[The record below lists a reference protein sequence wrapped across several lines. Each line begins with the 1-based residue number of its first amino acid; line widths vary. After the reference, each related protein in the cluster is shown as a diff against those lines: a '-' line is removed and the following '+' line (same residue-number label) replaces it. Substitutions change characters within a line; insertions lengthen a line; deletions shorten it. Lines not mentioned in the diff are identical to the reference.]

1 MEESCSATFGS
12 MSRVGNRL
20 INIPDGVSFENKESQ
35 LMVKGPNGSLMV
47 NLCDEISVNIDDK
60 VMNLSRN
67 SEDKVAKS
75 MHGTTR
81 QLISNAIE
89 GVTNGFS
96 KHLEIIGVGFNVK
109 SQSNRL
115 IFQLGFSHDI
125 AFDLPEG
132 IEAVANKTSLEIKGA
147 DKQLVGQ
154 VAAKIRSLK
163 KPEPY
168 KGKGIR
174 YKSTNHIEA
183 QIIDD
188 FNQKTIVSASSKE
201 KEFSKK
207 KVTKTELAALVGAS
221 LSKRVKG
228 KKINKI
234 YFDRNGFRYHGRVK
248 SLADAARE
256 GGLKF

>member
-1 MEESCSATFGS
+1 

-20 INIPDGVSFENKESQ
+20 INIPDGVSLESNENH
-35 LMVKGPNGSLMV
+35 LMVKGPNGNLMV
-47 NLCDEISVNIDDK
+47 GLCDEVSVNIEEK
-60 VMNLSRN
+60 TMSLSRK
-67 SEDKVAKS
+67 SEDKAAKS

-81 QLISNAIE
+81 QLIFNAIE

-109 SQSNRL
+109 AQNNRL

-125 AFDLPEG
+125 VFDLPEG
-132 IEAVANKTSLEIKGA
+132 IEAVTQKTSLEIKGA

-174 YKSTNHIEA
+174 YKDEYVRSK
-183 QIIDD
+183 QG
-188 FNQKTIVSASSKE
+188 KT
-201 KEFSKK
+201 
-207 KVTKTELAALVGAS
+207 VGGS
-221 LSKRVKG
+221 
-228 KKINKI
+228 
-234 YFDRNGFRYHGRVK
+234 
-248 SLADAARE
+248 E
-256 GGLKF
+256 

>member
-1 MEESCSATFGS
+1 

-20 INIPDGVSFENKESQ
+20 INIPDGVSLENKDSH
-35 LMVKGPNGSLMV
+35 LMVKGPNGNLSV
-47 NLCDEISVNIDDK
+47 NLCEDISVNIEDNI
-60 VMNLSRN
+60 MNLTRS
-67 SEDKVAKS
+67 SEDKTVKS

-109 SQSNRL
+109 SQNNRL

-125 AFDLPEG
+125 VFDLPEG
-132 IEAVANKTSLEIKGA
+132 IEAVAQKTSLEIKGA

-174 YKSTNHIEA
+174 YKDEYVRSK
-183 QIIDD
+183 QG
-188 FNQKTIVSASSKE
+188 KT
-201 KEFSKK
+201 
-207 KVTKTELAALVGAS
+207 VG
-221 LSKRVKG
+221 
-228 KKINKI
+228 
-234 YFDRNGFRYHGRVK
+234 
-248 SLADAARE
+248 
-256 GGLKF
+256 GGE

>member
-1 MEESCSATFGS
+1 MEESCSATFGN

-20 INIPDGVSFENKESQ
+20 INIPDGVSLENKDSH
-35 LMVKGPNGSLMV
+35 LMVKGPNGNLSV
-47 NLCDEISVNIDDK
+47 NLCEEISIDIKDSVMNITRKTDDK
-60 VMNLSRN
+60 I
-67 SEDKVAKS
+67 AKS

-109 SQSNRL
+109 SQNNRL

-132 IEAVANKTSLEIKGA
+132 IEAIAQKTSLEIKGS

-174 YKSTNHIEA
+174 YKDEYVRSK
-183 QIIDD
+183 QG
-188 FNQKTIVSASSKE
+188 KT
-201 KEFSKK
+201 
-207 KVTKTELAALVGAS
+207 VG
-221 LSKRVKG
+221 
-228 KKINKI
+228 
-234 YFDRNGFRYHGRVK
+234 
-248 SLADAARE
+248 
-256 GGLKF
+256 GGE